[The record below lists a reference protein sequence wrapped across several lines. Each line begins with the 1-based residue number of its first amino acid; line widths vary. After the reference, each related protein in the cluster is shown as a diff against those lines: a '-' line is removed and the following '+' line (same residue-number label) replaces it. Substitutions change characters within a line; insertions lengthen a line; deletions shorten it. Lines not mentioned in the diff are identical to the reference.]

1 MHVDPCLVYN
11 LQKIGDA
18 KLLTRISRMIFVNLF
33 PTKSGN
39 IFGMFS
45 LSAGYMDDNEYSAD

>member
-1 MHVDPCLVYN
+1 
-11 LQKIGDA
+11 
-18 KLLTRISRMIFVNLF
+18 MIFVNFF
-33 PTKSGN
+33 PPKAVD

>member
-1 MHVDPCLVYN
+1 
-11 LQKIGDA
+11 
-18 KLLTRISRMIFVNLF
+18 MIFVNLF
-33 PTKSGN
+33 PAKTVY